1 MKITTS
7 KDQTITGKD
16 ADTVAALAVVGTVA
30 IVGASAAAVAV
41 GFISFANR
49 IGTGSWKIKL

>member
-1 MKITTS
+1 MNIKTS

-16 ADTVAALAVVGTVA
+16 ADTVAGLAVVGAVA

-41 GFISFANR
+41 GFTSLANR
-49 IGTGSWKIKL
+49 IGTGSWKIRL

>member
-7 KDQTITGKD
+7 KDQTITGTD

-41 GFISFANR
+41 GFNMLAVR
-49 IGTGSWKIKL
+49 IGTGSWKIRY